1 MPLSPFIWLAVAA
14 VMAVVEVASLGL
26 VTMWFV
32 VGALVA
38 FAANLLGL
46 DVFAQVVVFLAV
58 SVLCLVVLRPVFV
71 KYRDRGKEEEPTP
84 VGQIAVVAEA
94 IDNDR
99 LVGRVETPDHMTWA
113 ARSADGRPI
122 PAGENVTV
130 VGQESVKLIV
140 ERKLA

>member
-1 MPLSPFIWLAVAA
+1 MSPFIWLAVAA
-14 VMAVVEVASLGL
+14 VMAVVEIASLGL
-26 VTMWFV
+26 ITMWFV

-38 FAANLLGL
+38 FVANLLGFDL
-46 DVFAQVVVFLAV
+46 FVQVVVFLVV
-58 SVLCLVVLRPVFV
+58 SVLCLAVLRPVFV
-71 KYRDRGKEEEPTP
+71 KYRDRGKQEEPTP

-113 ARSADGRPI
+113 ARSADGMPI
-122 PAGENVTV
+122 PAGENVVV

-140 ERKLA
+140 ERKPS